1 MPNYL
6 QTWAWAIRP
15 CWHYIG
21 FWATLNGMR
30 YFLGAIIF
38 LFLLLS
44 VVVKAFDEGL
54 AYSTLLG
61 GELAD
66 EAVAAAVDENGRFY
80 ITGRT
85 QSTMFPAGQATS
97 WCQNGTRTNA
107 NERGLGQWCAASHGI
122 SHGIDVYV
130 ARLSADGSALDYLF
144 WFYATNASDI
154 DEAFDMAVDA
164 EGAAYVVGHTRSA
177 DFCTIFGTVPG
188 YDTSY
193 NDNGDAFLL
202 KVKPDGSGL
211 EFCTF
216 LGGTD
221 WDLATAVSLSPSGQI
236 HVTGGTWSTD
246 FPVSDGSQHHGLR
259 DLFVATFDSSGTQLE
274 QATLVGGSGQEE
286 SRGLAIDPAGRL
298 YVTGWTNSADF
309 PTTPSSYDP
318 DYGGGFDAFVLQLAP
333 DLSLGYGTYVGGS
346 DEDRPTGLAIAADGT
361 ATIVGYTRSA
371 DDFPVTTT
379 AVYQGGSDIFLVQLA
394 PDGTTLPF
402 ATLAGGEGDDWANG
416 VAAENGRFWLTGETW
431 SAGWVEETAVA
442 GYDRT
447 ANGSAD
453 GFLLQISPDN
463 PQPITYASYLG
474 GRVEDRGGAVVVAH
488 SHAFLAGDTRSADFP
503 LTAGGFSQT
512 PSGDYDI
519 YLTKLPLPSNT
530 PVYRL
535 FLPVVR

>member
-1 MPNYL
+1 
-6 QTWAWAIRP
+6 
-15 CWHYIG
+15 
-21 FWATLNGMR
+21 
-30 YFLGAIIF
+30 F

-177 DFCTIFGTVPG
+177 DFCTIFGTAPG

-202 KVKPDGSGL
+202 KVRPDGSGL

-236 HVTGGTWSTD
+236 YVTGGTWSTD

-286 SRGLAIDPAGRL
+286 SRGLVLDEAGRL

-309 PTTPSSYDP
+309 PTKSNSYNP
-318 DYGGGFDAFVLQLAP
+318 EYGGNFDAFVLQLMP

-346 DEDRPTGLAIAADGT
+346 SEDRPTGLEVAADGT
-361 ATIVGYTRSA
+361 ATVVGYTRSA
-371 DDFPVTTT
+371 DFPVTTT

-402 ATLAGGEGDDWANG
+402 AMLAGGEGDDWANG
-416 VAAENGRFWLTGETW
+416 VAAENDRFWLTGETW

-474 GRVEDRGGAVVVAH
+474 GSAEDRGGAVAIAH
-488 SHAFLAGDTRSADFP
+488 NHAFLAGDTRSADFP
-503 LTAGGFSQT
+503 LTAGSFSQT

-519 YLTKLPLPSNT
+519 YLTKLPLPAGER
-530 PVYRL
+530 VYYL